1 MWVAKVDTVLLGR
14 VGGGRGG
21 AGGGTEITSEIDW
34 QQMPMTGVGGCGYS
48 LLVRFT
54 SVKVASR

>member
-1 MWVAKVDTVLLGR
+1 MDPVLLGR
-14 VGGGRGG
+14 VGGG
-21 AGGGTEITSEIDW
+21 GGGTEITSETDW
-34 QQMPMTGVGGCGYS
+34 QQMRLTGVGGCGYS